1 MFEKLNN
8 LKIRQKLLVVTSI
21 LAFPILVLLYL
32 FADSRDQLIA
42 RSNEELKGLEYVRA
56 LRPLLERVPQHRDTA
71 IAILNGDGSQRE
83 GLEAIRKKLET
94 DIASV
99 DAVDERIGKQLQLS
113 GNWQAVKAAWRQLQ
127 PQATTV
133 AAKDSFTRH
142 TAIIGQTIDLMR
154 SAGEQSKLATDQ
166 SLDAFY
172 LADTLLHQA
181 SWMTEN
187 LGQLRGIGSGL
198 AARGRTSPEEVG
210 QLLYY
215 MRMVENVNSAVQR
228 NMAAIFKAN
237 PALKS
242 SLSEVAKNAVYSADK
257 FNRTVAMELVGKAEV
272 VDIGPRTY
280 AELGTAAIEDYFIL
294 YDAAIASTKSV
305 LTHRIGDLRDDKYAQ
320 LGGGFLFLA
329 LAGFTVFSVNLGINR
344 QIRSMLKLFQS
355 IGVGDY
361 QARADIYF
369 KDELG
374 QMAGS
379 LNVML
384 DKTLVLVQSQ
394 EDRDRIQVSI
404 MKLLDEVSGVA
415 EGDLR
420 KDAEVTSEITGAIAD
435 SFNYMIGEL
444 RGLISSVQ
452 STTMQFDR
460 SARQMQSNAESLT
473 EGSVQQSAQIV
484 EASQTIEQINESIRY
499 VAATAGTAA
508 GVAENA
514 LANARSGSQSV
525 QKTIDGMDAI
535 RVQVQETAKRVKRLG
550 ESSQEIGEIVQLISD
565 IADRTSILALNAS
578 IQAASAGEAG
588 RGFAVVAEEVERLAV
603 RATDSTTRITTLIRS
618 VQSDTNEAISAMENT
633 TREVVGGSL
642 LANDAGAKLGKI
654 ESVSNE
660 ISRLVKEILDATRK
674 QAESSENV
682 TRKVIGVT
690 EFTSRT
696 ATGAREVE
704 TSVRELAT
712 LARDLNESMSRFKL
726 PENKE
731 QPVVA

>member
-8 LKIRQKLLVVTSI
+8 LKIRQKLIVVASI
-21 LAFPILVLLYL
+21 LALPILVLLYL
-32 FADSRDQLIA
+32 FADSRDRQIA
-42 RSNEELKGLEYVRA
+42 RSNEELQGLEYVAA
-56 LRPLLERVPQHRDTA
+56 LRPILERIPQHRDTA
-71 IAILNGDGSQRE
+71 IGILNGDESLRE
-83 GLEAIRKKLET
+83 SLETTRKKLEA
-94 DIASV
+94 DIAAV
-99 DAVDERIGKQLQLS
+99 DAVDDRIGKQLSLS
-113 GNWQAVKAAWRQLQ
+113 GNWQAVKASWRQLQ
-127 PQATTV
+127 PQATSV
-133 AAKDSFTRH
+133 AAKDSFARH
-142 TAIIGQTIDLMR
+142 TALVSQLIDLMR

-172 LADTLLHQA
+172 LADTLLNQT

-187 LGQLRGIGSGL
+187 LGQLRGLGLGL
-198 AARGRTSPEEVG
+198 AARGRTNPEEAG
-210 QLLYY
+210 QMLYNI
-215 MRMVENVNSAVQR
+215 RFVESINTAVQR
-228 NMAAIFKAN
+228 NMATIFKAN
-237 PALKS
+237 PSLQS
-242 SLSEVAKNAVYSADK
+242 SLSEVAKNAVNGADK
-257 FNRTVAMELVGKAEV
+257 FSRTATRELIVKADY
-272 VDIGPRTY
+272 VDIGSRAY
-280 AELGTAAIEDYFIL
+280 ADLGTVAIEDYFIL
-294 YDAAIASTKSV
+294 YDASLASMKSV
-305 LTHRIGDLRDDKYAQ
+305 LGHRIGDLRDEKYAQ
-320 LGGGFLFLA
+320 LGISFLVLL
-329 LAGFTVFSVNLGINR
+329 LAGFTVFWVNLGINR
-344 QIRSMLKLFQS
+344 QIQSMLKMFQS
-355 IGVGDY
+355 INVGDY
-361 QARADIYF
+361 EARADVYF

-379 LNVML
+379 MNAML
-384 DKTLVLVQSQ
+384 DKTMVLIQSQ
-394 EDRDRIQVSI
+394 DERDRIQGSI
-404 MKLLDEVSGVA
+404 MKLLEEVSGVA

-420 KDAEVTSEITGAIAD
+420 KEAEVTSDITGAIAD

-452 STTMQFDR
+452 NTTMQVDR

-473 EGSVQQSAQIV
+473 EGSMQQAAQIV
-484 EASQTIEQINESIRY
+484 EASFTIEQINESIRY

-508 GVAENA
+508 DVAENA
-514 LANARSGSQSV
+514 LANARSGSHSV

-588 RGFAVVAEEVERLAV
+588 KGFAVVAEEVERLAV
-603 RATDSTTRITTLIRS
+603 RATVSTKRITTLIRS

-642 LANDAGAKLGKI
+642 LANDAGAKLGQI

-660 ISRLVKEILDATRK
+660 ISHLVKEILEATRK
-674 QAESSENV
+674 QAVSSESV

-696 ATGAREVE
+696 ATGAKQVE
-704 TSVRELAT
+704 TSVRQLAS
-712 LARDLNESMSRFKL
+712 LARNLNESMSRFKL
-726 PENKE
+726 PESKE